1 MEGYK
6 EKLKL
11 QNWILGFSCAIL
23 ACFCV
28 LGLLAEM
35 GVVELTPISGDSH
48 WKSQWRGGISGASFG
63 ILVLMLIGLI
73 RNLVAMKDEK
83 KLKKQYV
90 KEHDERKIQIQ
101 TAAQAA
107 SCRTF
112 LILGL
117 VAAIVVS
124 YFHMII
130 SLVILSC
137 VFAQSFLTLIYK
149 LYYSKKF

>member
-1 MEGYK
+1 MEEYR

-11 QNWILGFSCAIL
+11 QNWILGVSCVIL

-28 LGLLAEM
+28 LGFLAER

-73 RNLVAMKDEK
+73 QNLMATKDEK
-83 KLKKQYV
+83 KLKKQFI
-90 KEHDERKIQIQ
+90 KEYDERKIQIQ
-101 TAAQAA
+101 TVAQAA

-117 VAAIVVS
+117 VAAIVVG

-130 SLVILSC
+130 SLVMLGC
-137 VFAQSFLTLIYK
+137 VFAQSFLTLIFK
-149 LYYSKKF
+149 MYYSKKF

>member
-1 MEGYK
+1 MEEYR

-11 QNWILGFSCAIL
+11 QNWILGVSCVIL

-28 LGLLAEM
+28 LGFLAEM

-73 RNLVAMKDEK
+73 QNLMATKDEK
-83 KLKKQYV
+83 KLKKQFI

-101 TAAQAA
+101 TVAQAA

-117 VAAIVVS
+117 VAAIVVG

-130 SLVILSC
+130 SLVMLGC
-137 VFAQSFLTLIYK
+137 VFAQSFLTLIFK
-149 LYYSKKF
+149 MYYSKKF

>member
-83 KLKKQYV
+83 KLKKQYI
-90 KEHDERKIQIQ
+90 KEHDE
-101 TAAQAA
+101 
-107 SCRTF
+107 
-112 LILGL
+112 
-117 VAAIVVS
+117 
-124 YFHMII
+124 
-130 SLVILSC
+130 
-137 VFAQSFLTLIYK
+137 
-149 LYYSKKF
+149 